1 MIGEITEKNKHVAD
15 RERENYFKIN
25 VRCKKYWVIKIFS
38 NNWIAHESGSYQ
50 AQWQFLSLVYV
61 VKIRERKR

>member
-1 MIGEITEKNKHVAD
+1 ML
-15 RERENYFKIN
+15 R
-25 VRCKKYWVIKIFS
+25 KYWVIKIFS

-61 VKIRERKR
+61 VKIRERKRQREGSGSKKPIKKKETTSN